1 MGGVQWEPNPRRRS
15 KSQRCRPRIQQR
27 PKPHQLTPPRI
38 KSPQPRRSRSAGSR
52 RGPEG
57 VRNWRETRA
66 HLVVRASERSRPLQG
81 RRQRRRAVVGW
92 WPRTAAAV
100 LARRGFGREGGAGLL
115 LSGLEIWA
123 SGGTVVGCW
132 ACYILGLNMGMTSN
146 MTLFFIYI

>member
-1 MGGVQWEPNPRRRS
+1 
-15 KSQRCRPRIQQR
+15 
-27 PKPHQLTPPRI
+27 
-38 KSPQPRRSRSAGSR
+38 
-52 RGPEG
+52 
-57 VRNWRETRA
+57 
-66 HLVVRASERSRPLQG
+66 VRASERSRPLQG

-123 SGGTVVGCW
+123 SGGTVVGRW

-146 MTLFFIYI
+146 MAFFSFLYKKTKFQKYMPNKKF